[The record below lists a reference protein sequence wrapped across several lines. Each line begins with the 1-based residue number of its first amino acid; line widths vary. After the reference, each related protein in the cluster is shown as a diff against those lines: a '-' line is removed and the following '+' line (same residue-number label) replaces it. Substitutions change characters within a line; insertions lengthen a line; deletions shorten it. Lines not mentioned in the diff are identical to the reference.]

1 MTVKERNQDQRMVDE
16 LVRVHLPR
24 ALDDSDLCRDILAV
38 VAINLRR
45 IAADT
50 EKSAAAWDKRAYH
63 TKADELRRDMGW
75 VLPAAQIVESLAY
88 SPRKFTQSD
97 LNRLQELAPVDT
109 EPPARPRF
117 KDINVL
123 RGAAAAARQTLLKKT

>member
-1 MTVKERNQDQRMVDE
+1 MTVKERTQDMRMVDE

-24 ALDDSDLCRDILAV
+24 ALDDAELCRDILAV
-38 VAINLRR
+38 VAVNLRR

-63 TKADELRRDMGW
+63 TKADELRREMGW
-75 VLPAAQIVESLAY
+75 VMPAAQIVESLAY
-88 SPRKFTQSD
+88 SPRKLNPSD
-97 LNRLQELAPVDT
+97 LDRLQKLVPVDP

-123 RGAAAAARQTLLKKT
+123 RGAAAAARTTLLKKK

>member
-24 ALDDSDLCRDILAV
+24 SLDDSELCRDILAV
-38 VAINLRR
+38 VAVNLRR
-45 IAADT
+45 IAVDT

-63 TKADELRRDMGW
+63 TKAEELRHDMDW

-97 LNRLQELAPVDT
+97 LDRLLKLVPVDT
-109 EPPARPRF
+109 DPPVRPRF

-123 RGAAAAARQTLLKKT
+123 RGAAAAARQTLLKKK